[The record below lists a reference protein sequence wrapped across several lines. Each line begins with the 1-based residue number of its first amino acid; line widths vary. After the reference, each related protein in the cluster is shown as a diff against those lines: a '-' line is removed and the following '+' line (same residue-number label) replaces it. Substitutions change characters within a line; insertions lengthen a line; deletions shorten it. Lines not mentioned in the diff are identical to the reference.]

1 MTNNFL
7 DISKAF
13 DKVWHKG
20 FLFKLETIGMSGNL
34 LKLFQSFLSDRQQRV
49 VVNGQ
54 HSNWA
59 PVLAGVPQGS
69 ILGPLLFLIYIND
82 LPDNLESLAKLFADN
97 TSLFS
102 TVHDPSKSAKLLND
116 DLQKISDWAFKWKML
131 FNPDV
136 TKQAQEVI
144 FSRKSN
150 KTDHPVVYFNEAPV
164 AKASCQKHLGM
175 HLDEK
180 LNFNNTHIKEK
191 IVKASKAVWKNS

>member
-1 MTNNFL
+1 MRSNFS

-13 DKVWHKG
+13 YKVWHEG
-20 FLFKLETIGMSGNL
+20 LLFKLETSGVSGNL

-49 VVNGQ
+49 VLNGQ

-82 LPDNLESLAKLFADN
+82 LPDNLEVLAKLFADD
-97 TSLFS
+97 TLLFS
-102 TVHDPSKSAKLLND
+102 MVHDPSKSAKLLND
-116 DLQKISDWAFKWKML
+116 DLQKISGWAFKWKML
-131 FNPDV
+131 FNLDV
-136 TKQAQEVI
+136 TKQAREVTS
-144 FSRKSN
+144 SRKSN

-164 AKASCQKHLGM
+164 GKASCRKHLEM

-180 LNFNNTHIKEK
+180 LNFNAHIKEK
-191 IVKASKAVWKNS
+191 IAKANKDIGVIR

>member
-97 TSLFS
+97 TLLFS

-144 FSRKSN
+144 FLVKVIKQIIQLSILMKL
-150 KTDHPVVYFNEAPV
+150 
-164 AKASCQKHLGM
+164 QKHLGM

>member
-1 MTNNFL
+1 M
-7 DISKAF
+7 
-13 DKVWHKG
+13 
-20 FLFKLETIGMSGNL
+20 
-34 LKLFQSFLSDRQQRV
+34 
-49 VVNGQ
+49 
-54 HSNWA
+54 
-59 PVLAGVPQGS
+59 
-69 ILGPLLFLIYIND
+69 
-82 LPDNLESLAKLFADN
+82 ESLVKLFADD

-164 AKASCQKHLGM
+164 AKASCQKHLRM

-180 LNFNNTHIKEK
+180 LNFNTHIKKK
-191 IVKASKAVWKNS
+191 IAKVNKGTGIIRKLAHLLPRESLITIYKSFV